1 MPLNNDFY
9 GVYKFITIKTDN
21 GINTG
26 LNPYVVQNLTV
37 KDEEPA
43 TAKFY
48 LQGTPNTKVLEIRP
62 VSQDITGNAPIL
74 VGPANIA
81 IIDGLYLLHDLL
93 NLQYT
98 NGLPNNS
105 LPLLVSASIKIGAD
119 GSSVNFTLKS
129 DGDPNNS
136 VNVYE
141 VNFGATAQSYITATN
156 LDKAARTALNYDFF
170 VNFGGFKW
178 YVEDCTINIK
188 IQSSDNNF
196 LGVYQ
201 GNTVNSNYEVPYDG
215 LNDGVWD
222 PSTENEAASY
232 SGWQFPFISV
242 GGIEITASGKASI
255 AINNVTGVTTNYNYL
270 TSTTSNVDTLRLSSN
285 VTLQKTGEL
294 NYEVPSFQI
303 FYSGGRNAAIQGV
316 IPPALGIHTAIIT
329 QRSSSF
335 SDQKMYA
342 DFEVKAWVGI
352 N

>member
-1 MPLNNDFY
+1 MPINNDFY

-21 GINTG
+21 GVNTG
-26 LNPYVVQNLTV
+26 LNPYVVQSLNV
-37 KDEEPA
+37 KDAEP
-43 TAKFY
+43 TNPKFY
-48 LQGTPNTKVLEIRP
+48 IQGTPNTKVLEIRP
-62 VSQDITGNAPIL
+62 VAQDLSVNAPIL

-81 IIDGLYLLHDLL
+81 IIDGLYLLHDLF

-105 LPLLVSASIKIGAD
+105 LPLLVNATIKIGAD

-141 VNFGATAQSYITATN
+141 VNYGATAQSYITATN
-156 LDKAARTALNYDFF
+156 LDKASRTAMNYDFF
-170 VNFGGFKW
+170 VNFGGLKW

-188 IQSSDNNF
+188 ITASENNF
-196 LGVYQ
+196 LGVYR
-201 GNTVNSNYEVPYDG
+201 GNTVPANYEVPYDD

-222 PSTENEAASY
+222 PSTEAQAASY

-242 GGIEITASGKASI
+242 GGIEITASGKAAIS
-255 AINNVTGVTTNYNYL
+255 INNVTGVTTNYSQL
-270 TSTTSNVDTLRLSSN
+270 DTVTSNVDALRLASN

-294 NYEVPSFQI
+294 NYVTPSFQI
-303 FYSGGRNAAIQGV
+303 YYSGGRNAAIQGV
-316 IPPALGIHTAIIT
+316 IPPALGIQTAIVT

-335 SDQKMYA
+335 SEGKMYA
-342 DFEVKAWVGI
+342 DFEVQAYVGF
-352 N
+352 